1 MFHCDLAN
9 VDDIEFRCC
18 RHVMLGVVSRRRG
31 GRARDVGCCTQHMSR
46 HGRNIVATWSQHV
59 GEVEE
64 RRPMLDVA
72 RNLIRNM
79 LETRSQHARNI
90 LR

>member
-1 MFHCDLAN
+1 
-9 VDDIEFRCC
+9 
-18 RHVMLGVVSRRRG
+18 
-31 GRARDVGCCTQHMSR
+31 MSR

-90 LR
+90 LRWILHERWFATWGKALHNIEKVFRNILRASHPIDGW